1 GPAALPP
8 PAQAVH
14 ARAAATRGARGARR
28 ACARGPREQRPRMT
42 AGVLAPPSDGLAT
55 LREYRALA
63 PWGLR
68 DLAALAAGVLDA
80 SGVVPVNAAA
90 RARPSERTIRFYV
103 ARGLVSPPDGRG
115 TAAVYSYRHL
125 LQVLAIKLRQM
136 EGATLETMTREFADL
151 TGDLIE
157 RRVAT
162 VLGPALPRPDRLA
175 LLQAPGTG
183 RGRVGRAVLGWLAPV
198 EGVAGTGAVCRR
210 IAVTPGIEVLIDEE
224 HPVIR
229 LNGDIPAI
237 TEAFRQALAGLVAP

>member
-1 GPAALPP
+1 MTSGLTATAPADP
-8 PAQAVH
+8 
-14 ARAAATRGARGARR
+14 
-28 ACARGPREQRPRMT
+28 
-42 AGVLAPPSDGLAT
+42 LAI
-55 LREYRALA
+55 LREYRGLA

-68 DLAALAAGVLDA
+68 DLTALAAGVLDA

-103 ARGLVSPPDGRG
+103 TRGLVSPPDGRG

-136 EGATLETMTREFADL
+136 EGATLEAMGKEFAGL

-162 VLGPALPRPDRLA
+162 ALGPTVPRPDRLA

-183 RGRVGRAVLGWLAPV
+183 RGRVGRALLGWLTPV
-198 EGVAGTGAVCRR
+198 EGAAAGGTVCRR
-210 IAVTPGIEVLIDEE
+210 IAVAPGVELLVDEQ

-229 LNGDIPAI
+229 LNGDVELIASSI
-237 TEAFRQALAGLVAP
+237 RQALGGLVGS

>member
-1 GPAALPP
+1 
-8 PAQAVH
+8 
-14 ARAAATRGARGARR
+14 
-28 ACARGPREQRPRMT
+28 MT
-42 AGVLAPPSDGLAT
+42 AGLTAAAPPDPLTT

-68 DLAALAAGVLDA
+68 DLAALAGGILDA

-90 RARPSERTIRFYV
+90 RARPTERTIRFYV

-136 EGATLETMTREFADL
+136 EGATLESMIREFAGL

-157 RRVAT
+157 RRVAG
-162 VLGPALPRPDRLA
+162 VLGPALPPPERLA
-175 LLQAPGTG
+175 LLQTAGTG

-198 EGVAGTGAVCRR
+198 EGSAGVASSCRR
-210 IAVTPGIEVLIDEE
+210 IPVAPGVELLVDEQ
-224 HPVIR
+224 HPILR
-229 LNGDIPAI
+229 LNGDVAAI
-237 TEAFRQALAGLVAP
+237 TEAFRQALASLVPS

>member
-1 GPAALPP
+1 
-8 PAQAVH
+8 
-14 ARAAATRGARGARR
+14 
-28 ACARGPREQRPRMT
+28 MT
-42 AGVLAPPSDGLAT
+42 AGLTASPPTDALAA

-68 DLAALAAGVLDA
+68 DLSALAAGLLDA

-103 ARGLVSPPDGRG
+103 TRGLVSPPDGRG

-136 EGATLETMTREFADL
+136 EGATLEAMSREFTGL

-162 VLGPALPRPDRLA
+162 ALGPTVPRPERLA

-183 RGRVGRAVLGWLAPV
+183 RGRVGRAVLGWLTPV
-198 EGVAGTGAVCRR
+198 EGAAAGGSDCRR
-210 IAVTPGIEVLIDEE
+210 LAIVPGIEVLIDEQ
-224 HPVIR
+224 HPVLR
-229 LNGDIPAI
+229 LNGDVEAI
-237 TEAFRQALAGLVAP
+237 TAALRQALAGLIDA

>member
-1 GPAALPP
+1 
-8 PAQAVH
+8 
-14 ARAAATRGARGARR
+14 
-28 ACARGPREQRPRMT
+28 MT
-42 AGVLAPPSDGLAT
+42 AGLSVAAPPDPLAT
-55 LREYRALA
+55 LREYSALA

-68 DLAALAAGVLDA
+68 DLAALSAGVLDA

-90 RARPSERTIRFYV
+90 RARPSQRTIRFYV

-136 EGATLETMTREFADL
+136 EGATLETMTREFAGL

-157 RRVAT
+157 RRVAG

-198 EGVAGTGAVCRR
+198 EGAAGAASSCRR
-210 IAVTPGIEVLIDEE
+210 IPLGPGIEVLVDER
-224 HPVIR
+224 HPVLR
-229 LNGDIPAI
+229 LNGDIAAI
-237 TEAFRQALAGLVAP
+237 TEVFRQALAGLVAP

>member
-1 GPAALPP
+1 
-8 PAQAVH
+8 
-14 ARAAATRGARGARR
+14 
-28 ACARGPREQRPRMT
+28 MT
-42 AGVLAPPSDGLAT
+42 AGLSLPAPPDPLVT

-68 DLAALAAGVLDA
+68 DLAALSAGVLDA
-80 SGVVPVNAAA
+80 SGVVPLNAAA

-136 EGATLETMTREFADL
+136 EGATLEAVTRELAGL

-157 RRVAT
+157 RRVAGA
-162 VLGPALPRPDRLA
+162 LGPGLPRPDRLP
-175 LLQAPGTG
+175 LLRGPGTG

-198 EGVAGTGAVCRR
+198 EGAAAAGSVCRR
-210 IAVTPGIEVLIDEE
+210 IPVAPGVEVLIDQE
-224 HPVIR
+224 HPAIR
-229 LNGDIPAI
+229 LNGDPAAI
-237 TEAFRQALAGLVAP
+237 AEAIRQALAGLVAS

>member
-1 GPAALPP
+1 MTSGLT
-8 PAQAVH
+8 
-14 ARAAATRGARGARR
+14 ATASAD
-28 ACARGPREQRPRMT
+28 P
-42 AGVLAPPSDGLAT
+42 LAI
-55 LREYRALA
+55 LREYRGLA

-68 DLAALAAGVLDA
+68 DLTALAAGVLDA

-103 ARGLVSPPDGRG
+103 TRGLVSPPDGRG

-136 EGATLETMTREFADL
+136 EGATLEAMGKEFAGL

-162 VLGPALPRPDRLA
+162 ALGPTVPRPDRLA

-183 RGRVGRAVLGWLAPV
+183 RGRVGRALLGWLTPV
-198 EGVAGTGAVCRR
+198 EGAAAGGTVCRR
-210 IAVTPGIEVLIDEE
+210 IAVAPGVELLVDEQ

-229 LNGDIPAI
+229 LNGDVELIASSI
-237 TEAFRQALAGLVAP
+237 RQALGGLVGS

>member
-1 GPAALPP
+1 MT
-8 PAQAVH
+8 V
-14 ARAAATRGARGARR
+14 
-28 ACARGPREQRPRMT
+28 T
-42 AGVLAPPSDGLAT
+42 AGPPLAAPPDPLAT
-55 LREYRALA
+55 LREYRTLA

-136 EGATLETMTREFADL
+136 EGATLETMTREFSDL

-157 RRVAT
+157 RRVAG

-198 EGVAGTGAVCRR
+198 GGPTGEATACRR
-210 IAVTPGIEVLIDEE
+210 IPVAPGVEVLIDEQ
-224 HPVIR
+224 HPVLR
-229 LNGDIPAI
+229 LNGDMAVIA
-237 TEAFRQALAGLVAP
+237 ESLRRALAGLVAS